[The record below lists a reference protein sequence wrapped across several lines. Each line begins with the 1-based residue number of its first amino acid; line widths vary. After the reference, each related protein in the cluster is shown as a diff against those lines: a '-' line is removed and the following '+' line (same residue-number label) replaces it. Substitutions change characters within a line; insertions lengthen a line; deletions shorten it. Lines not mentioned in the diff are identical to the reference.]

1 MRLTPLEQ
9 WIMNKTGIK
18 ERDKNALVDY
28 QLAKIRETM
37 SYAKK
42 NSVFYGKLLKNVRE
56 ESVYSQESF
65 QHIPLT
71 YPQDI
76 MRSPLDFL
84 CVPQRKVARIVT
96 LNTSGTSGEEKRL
109 FFTEEDLDL
118 TVDFFRYGMSC
129 LVDETDKVLVLMPG
143 NTYGSIG
150 DLLKKALEL
159 SNIECIVHGVLK
171 DPEEA
176 AKSIEEKDITCI
188 VGIPIQV
195 HYLNRVK
202 SDVFRNKIKKVLLST
217 DYVPEVLINELT
229 QKFGCRVFNHYGM
242 TEMGY
247 GGGVECEALSGYHM
261 REGDMY
267 FEIINPDT
275 GKAVEKGQYGEVV
288 FTTLTRQAMP
298 LIRYRTGDI
307 ASFSSTACACGT
319 FLNTMKKVLGR
330 LENRVAL
337 GEGRF
342 LYLRDLDENILV
354 FEEVLDY
361 RANLEDKD
369 RLILELIV
377 KEDADFER
385 IKIKVMQNVWK
396 LLLNQRIERPN
407 VTVVS
412 AARCKPAGL
421 TNSMIKRKII
431 DYRGGI
437 KIGRHI

>member
-1 MRLTPLEQ
+1 
-9 WIMNKTGIK
+9 
-18 ERDKNALVDY
+18 
-28 QLAKIRETM
+28 
-37 SYAKK
+37 
-42 NSVFYGKLLKNVRE
+42 
-56 ESVYSQESF
+56 
-65 QHIPLT
+65 
-71 YPQDI
+71 
-76 MRSPLDFL
+76 
-84 CVPQRKVARIVT
+84 
-96 LNTSGTSGEEKRL
+96 
-109 FFTEEDLDL
+109 
-118 TVDFFRYGMSC
+118 
-129 LVDETDKVLVLMPG
+129 
-143 NTYGSIG
+143 
-150 DLLKKALEL
+150 
-159 SNIECIVHGVLK
+159 VHGVLK